1 MSLEIS
7 TDLDRL
13 DRGRIHDWLS
23 DSYWASDR
31 SKDVMDRAIDN
42 SLCFGAYDK
51 AGQLLGLA
59 RVVTDGAV
67 FAYLCDVVVDPDSR
81 GKGIGKAL
89 LSAVDAHPA
98 LQGVR
103 RWILFTRDAH
113 ELYSRFGWEKVTD
126 ASTMMYRQDD
136 SPLGMRGASA

>member
-13 DRGRIHDWLS
+13 DRARIHDWLS
-23 DSYWASDR
+23 DSYWAADR
-31 SKDVMDRAIDN
+31 STDVMDRAIDN

-51 AGQLLGLA
+51 AGQLLGMA

-98 LQGVR
+98 LQGSGAGFS
-103 RWILFTRDAH
+103 LQGT
-113 ELYSRFGWEKVTD
+113 LTS
-126 ASTMMYRQDD
+126 STAG
-136 SPLGMRGASA
+136 LGGKRSLMRPP